1 MSGTLDSNLTSAQ
14 ELFETSRLEEAL
26 ALYSQLFANH
36 SRDQRVC
43 VGFAKALC
51 AVGDAEQ
58 ALRVLEEHS
67 KDNPNYSTSAQ
78 LYFAKGLAHEGQR
91 QWQEAIKCYE
101 TSIYFD
107 PTCFEALYN
116 LGNIFL
122 EMGKHNDAL
131 TRYESAAKLNPF
143 HAQLLNNAG
152 IASVNSARFDLG
164 IDYFDAAIKAQPVFF
179 EAQKNKAWTL
189 LSAGQAQGAKEE
201 FARLIAA
208 GREHSNVS
216 LVIDAYKGTGLAQ
229 VELGENKQAL
239 ESFNAAIELQS
250 NDPELFNNRGNVY
263 KYLNEWDMAI
273 ADFERSLALKSRYH
287 LAHSNLGNVYK
298 ERGEFDQALKHYQ
311 LAIDCEPAFAQAH
324 LNKALLLL
332 GAGKFDLGL
341 QEYEWRWATP
351 EYAHQVLKTSKPL
364 WDVREGVEQL
374 LEISPTPAPAHV
386 RATAQT
392 VQVHAKTPRLL
403 VWNEQGIG
411 DDIYFARFLPLV
423 RSLVEQLI
431 VRVEPRLVQLFS
443 RSFANIDF
451 IAEGEFVN
459 EDAYDAH
466 IPMGSLAQLGSVF
479 GAGKCPSPD
488 LSHAPLAQPYL
499 SCEEVESKGLRDVL
513 NLKNQILAD
522 ELVVGLSWR
531 SLHPQSGAKRSLALR
546 DLITGLQRSQSPASD
561 LNSSVQSAKKLKTIK
576 WINLQYS
583 DVSQELEDTA
593 AELGVRIDTVQGL
606 DIEQDLTGTAHL
618 LRACDLVISID
629 NTTAHMAAAMGVKTW
644 VLMPFTSDWRWQV
657 VSERVYGY
665 ASAQTY
671 RQTVINHWDEP
682 LAQMARDLTMLL
694 EHGAGLEKQQ

>member
-14 ELFETSRLEEAL
+14 ELFEASRVEEAL

-36 SRDQRVC
+36 SGDQRVC

-51 AVGDAEQ
+51 AVGDAKQ
-58 ALRVLEEHS
+58 ALIVLDAYA
-67 KDNPNYSTSAQ
+67 KDNPNYSTSAE
-78 LYFAKGLAHEGQR
+78 LYFAKGLAHELQK

-107 PTCFEALYN
+107 PTGFEALYN
-116 LGNIFL
+116 QGNIFL
-122 EMGKHNDAL
+122 ELGKYNDAL
-131 TRYESAAKLNPF
+131 MRYESAAKLNPS

-152 IASVNSARFDLG
+152 IASVNSTRFDLG
-164 IDYFDAAIKAQPVFF
+164 IDYFDAAIKAQPDFF

-189 LSAGQAQGAKEE
+189 LSAGQAHSAMEE
-201 FARLIAA
+201 FARLIAV
-208 GREHSNVS
+208 GHEQSNVS

-298 ERGEFDQALKHYQ
+298 ERGQFDQALKHYQ

-332 GAGKFDLGL
+332 GAGRFDLGL

-364 WDVREGVEQL
+364 WDVRERVEQL
-374 LEISPTPAPAHV
+374 LAITPTPVPTHVPAP
-386 RATAQT
+386 AQT
-392 VQVHAKTPRLL
+392 VQAHAKTPRLL
-403 VWNEQGIG
+403 VWNEKGVG

-423 RSLVEQLI
+423 RSLVEKLI
-431 VRVEPRLVQLFS
+431 VRVEPRLVQLFR

-479 GAGKCPSPD
+479 ASGKCPSPD

-499 SCEEVESKGLRDVL
+499 SCEEGESKGLRGVL
-513 NLKNQILAD
+513 NLKNQILLAG

-546 DLITGLQRSQSPASD
+546 DLITGLQRSQSPASG
-561 LNSSVQSAKKLKTIK
+561 LNSSAQSAKKLKTIK

-593 AELGVRIDTVQGL
+593 AELGVRIETVKDL
-606 DIEQDLTGTAHL
+606 DVEHDLASTAHL
-618 LRACDLVISID
+618 IRSCDLVISID
-629 NTTAHMAAAMGVKTW
+629 NTTAHMAAALGVKTW
-644 VLMPFTSDWRWQV
+644 VLVPFTSDWRWQV
-657 VSERVYGY
+657 VSDRVYGY
-665 ASAQTY
+665 ARAQTY
-671 RQTVINHWDEP
+671 RQTVINDWDQP
-682 LAQMARDLTMLL
+682 LAQMAIDLFKLL
-694 EHGAGLEKQQ
+694 ESGDGLKK